1 MILYSFNSSKSRSHF
16 AGFSLRWYKE
26 LINNDAIMSALA
38 VTLIVAVVSAVCA
51 TLIGTLAAIGIQ
63 SMKRKSQSAIMN
75 FTYVPIVSPEIVMGV
90 SLMLLFALFGMKSGM
105 VTLVL
110 AHITF
115 NIPYVILSVMPKL
128 RQMDKH
134 LFDAAMDLGCT
145 PAMAF
150 VKVMLPEIM
159 PGIVTGFLM
168 ALTFSLDDFNVSY
181 FVSGDKFQTLPILI
195 YSMVRRRVS
204 PAFARIKRIEYHH
217 CDRRVK
223 KYHNQHY
230 INAGEHAVRFFIF
243 HNSSPSFSS
252 ELRNRSVSAILT
264 NIMSISTIEIAAPK
278 LGL

>member
-1 MILYSFNSSKSRSHF
+1 MKNKKSHSVLSGVYIMLIMIFFYAPIAVMILYSFNSSKSRSHF

-159 PGIVTGFLM
+159 PMTLM
-168 ALTFSLDDFNVSY
+168 
-181 FVSGDKFQTLPILI
+181 
-195 YSMVRRRVS
+195 
-204 PAFARIKRIEYHH
+204 
-217 CDRRVK
+217 
-223 KYHNQHY
+223 
-230 INAGEHAVRFFIF
+230 
-243 HNSSPSFSS
+243 
-252 ELRNRSVSAILT
+252 
-264 NIMSISTIEIAAPK
+264 
-278 LGL
+278 

>member
-1 MILYSFNSSKSRSHF
+1 
-16 AGFSLRWYKE
+16 
-26 LINNDAIMSALA
+26 
-38 VTLIVAVVSAVCA
+38 
-51 TLIGTLAAIGIQ
+51 
-63 SMKRKSQSAIMN
+63 
-75 FTYVPIVSPEIVMGV
+75 
-90 SLMLLFALFGMKSGM
+90 MLLFALFGMKSGM

-204 PAFARIKRIEYHH
+204 PE
-217 CDRRVK
+217 
-223 KYHNQHY
+223 
-230 INAGEHAVRFFIF
+230 INA
-243 HNSSPSFSS
+243 
-252 ELRNRSVSAILT
+252 L
-264 NIMSISTIEIAAPK
+264 STIIFIVVLTVLIIVNVNDARREKQQRRKGAAFDE
-278 LGL
+278 

>member
-1 MILYSFNSSKSRSHF
+1 MIKKKTRGGVLSGLYIILIMIFFYAPIAVMILYSFNSSKSRSHF
-16 AGFSLRWYKE
+16 ASFSPRWYKE
-26 LINNDAIMSALA
+26 LIHNDAIMSALM
-38 VTLIVAVVSAVCA
+38 VTLVVAVVSAVCA
-51 TLIGTLAAIGIQ
+51 TIIGTLAAIGIQ
-63 SMKRKSQSAIMN
+63 SMKRRTQSAIMN

-90 SLMLLFALFGMKSGM
+90 SLMLLFALLGMKSGM

-115 NIPYVILSVMPKL
+115 NLPYVILSVMPKL

-204 PAFARIKRIEYHH
+204 PE
-217 CDRRVK
+217 
-223 KYHNQHY
+223 
-230 INAGEHAVRFFIF
+230 INA
-243 HNSSPSFSS
+243 
-252 ELRNRSVSAILT
+252 L
-264 NIMSISTIEIAAPK
+264 STIIFVVVLAVLVIVNVNDARREKQAKRKGDA
-278 LGL
+278 LDE